1 MQCKQLLAAAPAL
14 GSAANMSAATRETG
28 QENHPGREQ
37 AHAKRGASRHPN

>member
-1 MQCKQLLAAAPAL
+1 MNCKQLLATVPAL
-14 GSAANMSAATRETG
+14 DSAANTSAATREAG